1 VTEPKL
7 HGVSLSVRY
16 ERVNHNDSSS
26 VSSSTSSDTIL
37 YELTRATTRGDGHL
51 GRDVTATIGSTH
63 LSSCI
68 PWKLCWKLQLH
79 SGGSI
84 SNLATLY
91 HDVPS
96 IIEIRGEVILPT
108 SQFNLYQQ
116 RHEQQTTRKTTPVAT
131 TPAIALEVGEAI
143 DSVSNHTMG
152 RQR

>member
-7 HGVSLSVRY
+7 DGVSLSVRY

-37 YELTRATTRGDGHL
+37 YELTRATTRGDGRL

-68 PWKLCWKLQLH
+68 PWKLQLH

-84 SNLATLY
+84 SNLATSY
-91 HDVPS
+91 HDIPS
-96 IIEIRGEVILPT
+96 IIEICGEVILPT

-116 RHEQQTTRKTTPVAT
+116 RHEQQTTKKTTPVAA